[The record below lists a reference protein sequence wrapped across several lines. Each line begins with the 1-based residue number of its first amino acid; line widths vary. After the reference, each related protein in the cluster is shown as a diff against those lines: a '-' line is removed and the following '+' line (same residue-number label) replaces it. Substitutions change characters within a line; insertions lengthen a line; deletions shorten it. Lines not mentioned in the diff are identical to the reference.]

1 MKKIVFTLVF
11 CVAACLATAFAQT
24 AVSSAAID
32 TLPTPPRD
40 GDSIKAEPMVME
52 EAPIG
57 GRPVDFRLEDDDV
70 LYPFMHKSTIPLP
83 EEITRLIVADADAA
97 VAKLEN
103 YKKSLKTKDPLQL
116 LLLDAE
122 FYGMLRYHEKFKK
135 NYPTLMQ
142 KLKEEYGNRAEVI
155 RFEIDELRGYTPEKV
170 IEIAD
175 RMVKADAKYL
185 PAYFI
190 RGQEYLRLGE
200 TDKFCE
206 DFDKL
211 PQAIQN
217 LNGNYKQCKK

>member
-11 CVAACLATAFAQT
+11 CVAACLATAFSQT
-24 AVSSAAID
+24 AGSSANVD
-32 TLPTPPRD
+32 TANYPPENPVAFT
-40 GDSIKAEPMVME
+40 DSAALQYDPN
-52 EAPIG
+52 
-57 GRPVDFRLEDDDV
+57 PVVRRLEDIDASF
-70 LYPFMHKSTIPLP
+70 YYFMHKSTIPLP
-83 EEITRLIVADADAA
+83 EEIMGLLAVDADAA

-206 DFDKL
+206 DFNKL
-211 PQAIQN
+211 PEAVRMN
-217 LNGNYKQCKK
+217 DTNYKRTCKK